1 MVVSSGCVRRA
12 FTLEGRGIWHAAS
25 ISLAQQI
32 WGPLRA
38 RLDTRLALDM
48 TSQVIQPLPASNLLT
63 AAGPNEAHQDSSPE
77 RRIKAPGRCASSRGR
92 RATGRGR

>member
-1 MVVSSGCVRRA
+1 MDRLAADCSVTGDQIPHRLIVHRHCPVGGSAMVASSGCVRRA

-25 ISLAQQI
+25 ISLAQQV

-48 TSQVIQPLPASNLLT
+48 TSQVIQPLPPNDGLL
-63 AAGPNEAHQDSSPE
+63 
-77 RRIKAPGRCASSRGR
+77 
-92 RATGRGR
+92 